1 MSIARFEISEMPL
14 PPQRYWPTAGAQK
27 GTQCGNLTIGVGA
40 NLFSRSLGRQATFG
54 RTVSWFAIP
63 VKLFGEPGQLC
74 RQ

>member
-40 NLFSRSLGRQATFG
+40 NLFSHSLGR
-54 RTVSWFAIP
+54 
-63 VKLFGEPGQLC
+63 KLTLSQ
-74 RQ
+74 

>member
-40 NLFSRSLGRQATFG
+40 NLFSHSLVRRQTLFARRG
-54 RTVSWFAIP
+54 VSRRRGNLP
-63 VKLFGEPGQLC
+63 V
-74 RQ
+74 

>member
-40 NLFSRSLGRQATFG
+40 NLFSHSLDRQETYDERLSGR
-54 RTVSWFAIP
+54 VIS
-63 VKLFGEPGQLC
+63 VKSSG
-74 RQ
+74 